1 MPPRR
6 WLRACLAASGA
17 PFLGSRFLSQK
28 LQRLCASP
36 SICRR
41 LLAATNAFRQPHT
54 VPSQSREKQN
64 GPIMLDGELVH
75 SCSLLYILN
84 QRPTADPPP
93 TSRSL
98 HAHATHRVLVLIALW
113 IPSRHCPCTF
123 LLDWC
128 PMAGLQWQPLAPCHP
143 LTPRPTSTNLCCAYL
158 HGKPSRSPN
167 ATSYRRLALSRS
179 RIFT

>member
-41 LLAATNAFRQPHT
+41 LLAATNALRPPQT

-98 HAHATHRVLVLIALW
+98 HAHPTHKVDSIVDTLEAL
-113 IPSRHCPCTF
+113 PLHLPAGPVPCG
-123 LLDWC
+123 WS
-128 PMAGLQWQPLAPCHP
+128 PMATACALPPAHTTPYINKHLLRLSIWKAFPITERHLVSPART
-143 LTPRPTSTNLCCAYL
+143 LTLTYL
-158 HGKPSRSPN
+158 YLK
-167 ATSYRRLALSRS
+167 
-179 RIFT
+179 